1 MKKIRG
7 YVYSRP
13 FMGARVPQHVQNLVI
28 RDYCKK
34 HELHFLLSTVEYSIL
49 GSLLILEQLLEELE
63 TIDGIVMYSLFQL
76 PENIKQRH
84 RIYDY
89 TLNSKSTMHFALEGL
104 SMENEKQK
112 TRIENIWLVRHTLP
126 HCLSFKEN

>member
-13 FMGARVPQHVQNLVI
+13 FMGTKVPQHVQNLVI

-34 HELHFLLSTVEYSIL
+34 HELHFLLSTVEYSML

-112 TRIENIWLVRHTLP
+112 TRVENIWMVRHTLP
-126 HCLSFKEN
+126 HCLSFEGN